1 MSHMKISLVFV
12 LAFMGTQMLGATSDA
27 RLMRYPHICGKQ
39 IVFVYGGDI
48 WTVDADGGEAR
59 RLTSHKGL
67 ELFPRI
73 SPDGQWIA
81 FSAEYNGARQIYVMP
96 AQGGTP
102 RQLTWYNDVGPMEPR
117 NGFDNVVL
125 DWTSDSK
132 RILFRSNRTPYSKLR
147 SNYFLININGGLEE
161 PLPIPNGGFAVLSPD
176 NTKLA
181 FTWPDNEFRN
191 WKRYQGGRASNIWV
205 YDLECNKSEQITD
218 FKGTDHIPV
227 WYKERIYF
235 ASDRDLLLN
244 IYSYDRNT
252 RKINQITY
260 HKDFDVMWPAGN
272 NGQLVY
278 ESGGRLFKI
287 NLETEAVEQ
296 VVVYL
301 NFDYS
306 NTLSYIKNV
315 KDNIHSMEISPSGKR
330 VLFDARGDIFSVPV
344 GEGTIQNLT
353 NTQGIREIYPKWSP
367 NGKWIAYY
375 SDATGEYEIYILEN
389 KEYAKPRQLTF
400 NSTGWK
406 FPAEWSP
413 DSRYLVFFDRSMHL
427 KMLDIESGHL
437 TFIDTPTSDEIKHY
451 SFSPDSKWITY
462 SKKGPNGL
470 GNIWVYNIRT
480 GIKTQLTDD
489 TYSDSYP
496 LFSKDGQY
504 LFFLSM
510 RDFNLTFSDYE
521 LDYLYNN
528 ATRIYALHL
537 TKDSP
542 RLFQAIEITEDCG
555 NSNNNHL
562 RKNNTQVK
570 IDLND
575 VNQRILA
582 LPIPAG
588 NYHILDVVDD
598 GLIFLSGDSIMYK
611 YRLKE
616 HKNDVI
622 LEKISSGVMSSDGN
636 KVLYVYNG
644 GYGVASLTPGQRADI
659 CKLNLDDMNMRID
672 PPKEWEQIFAD
683 GWRIYRDYFYVS
695 NMHNVD
701 WKGIRERYAT
711 LLPYLNHRFDLDYI
725 LSEMV
730 AETNTGHSYV
740 FYGDFERVKRIQTGL
755 LGAELKADNKHQ
767 RYIISKIYE
776 GENWN
781 AATRSPL
788 TAQGVDIQEGEYLI
802 SIDGHDVTTSKNPY
816 SFLENQVNKAT
827 RISVNNIPSSK
838 GARTYTIWPIGSEF
852 DLKYLDWVKNRRAI
866 VDKLSGGRIGYIHV
880 PNTAID
886 GMRELHKGMYAYHHK
901 DALIIDDR
909 YNSGG
914 MVPERM
920 IELLG
925 RKTLAY
931 WHGAGLDPMITPG
944 IAHNGPKAMLINQYS
959 SSGGDAFPYFFRQ
972 KNLGV
977 IIGTRTCGG
986 LVGMSTN
993 PTLVDGGYIRIP
1005 RFGIYNQNG
1014 EWIIE
1019 GIGVYPDIEIVDSP
1033 HEVAQGKDPSL
1044 EKAIEVLME
1053 QLEKNLPLKWET
1065 PTNPDRSGWIETKIE

>member
-1 MSHMKISLVFV
+1 MTQMKISLVFI
-12 LAFMGTQMLGATSDA
+12 LAFMSTQMLGAISDA
-27 RLMRYPHICGKQ
+27 RLMRYPHICGNQ

-73 SPDGQWIA
+73 SPDGQWVA

-125 DWTSDSK
+125 DWTSDSEH
-132 RILFRSNRTPYSKLR
+132 ILFRSNRTPYSKLR
-147 SNYFLININGGLEE
+147 SNYFLVNINGGLEE

-176 NTKLA
+176 NTKIA

-205 YDLECNKSEQITD
+205 YDLECNMSEQITD

-227 WYKERIYF
+227 WYKEKIYF
-235 ASDRDLLLN
+235 ASDRDLFLN
-244 IYSYDRNT
+244 IYSYDINT
-252 RKINQITY
+252 RKTSQVTF

-296 VVVYL
+296 VVVHL
-301 NFDYS
+301 NFDYGNS
-306 NTLSYIKNV
+306 LSYIKNV

-330 VLFDARGDIFSVPV
+330 VLFDARGDIFSLPV

-375 SDATGEYEIYILEN
+375 SDATGEYEVYILEN

-427 KMLDIESGHL
+427 KILDTESGHM
-437 TFIDTPTSDEIKHY
+437 TFIDTPTSEEIKHY

-489 TYSDSYP
+489 TYSDSHP

-537 TKDSP
+537 TKESP
-542 RLFQAIEITEDCG
+542 RLFQPTEIAEDSG
-555 NSNNNHL
+555 NSSNNHL
-562 RKNNTQVK
+562 QKNNTQVK

-582 LPIPAG
+582 LPMPAG
-588 NYHILDVVDD
+588 NYQIFDVVDD

-611 YRLKE
+611 YHYKE

-622 LEKISSGVMSSDGN
+622 LERISSGVVSSDGN

-644 GYGVASLTPGQRADI
+644 EYGVASLAPGQRANI
-659 CKLNLDDMNMRID
+659 FKLNLDDMIMRID
-672 PPKEWEQIFAD
+672 PRKEWEQIFAD

-767 RYIISKIYE
+767 RYIINKIYE

-781 AATRSPL
+781 SATRSPL
-788 TAQGVDIQEGEYLI
+788 VAQGIDIQEGEYLI
-802 SIDGHDVTTSKNPY
+802 SINGHDVTTSKNPY
-816 SFLENQVNKAT
+816 SFLENRVNKAT
-827 RISVNNIPSSK
+827 RISVNNKPSSE

-852 DLKYLDWVKNRRAI
+852 ELKYLDWVKSRRSI
-866 VDKLSGGRIGYIHV
+866 VEKLSNGRIGYIHV

-920 IELLG
+920 IELLS

-972 KNLGV
+972 KNLGM
-977 IIGTRTCGG
+977 IIGSRTWGG

-1019 GIGVYPDIEIVDSP
+1019 GIGVYPDIEIVDTP

-1053 QLEKNLPLKWET
+1053 ELENNLPLKWKT
-1065 PTNPDRSGWIETKIE
+1065 PADPDRSGWIETKVK